1 MQIDVITVFPK
12 ILSEPLNE
20 SILKQARKRIDLQI
34 NLIDLRDYS
43 QDKHRT
49 VDDTPYGGGPGM
61 ILKPE
66 PLFSALETVF
76 SKTEDRSTARVI
88 FPTPQG
94 KLFSQHQAEELSQLD
109 HLVFICGHYKAIDQR
124 VIDSW
129 VTDEISIGDF
139 ILSGGEIAVLL
150 MVDAIIRLRPGVL
163 SDIDSAKTDSFQNF
177 LLDCPYYT
185 RPEVFKE
192 MAVPEILISGNHR
205 KIEEWRLN
213 QKIERTRLRRP
224 ELYEKYLNENVKQQK
239 KKKIR
244 RK

>member
-1 MQIDVITVFPK
+1 MRIDIITVFPK
-12 ILSEPLNE
+12 ILTDPLNE
-20 SILKQARKRIDLQI
+20 SIIKQARKRIDLQI
-34 NLIDLRDYS
+34 NLVDLRDYS
-43 QDKHRT
+43 QDRHRT

-66 PLFSALETVF
+66 PLFNALDTIF
-76 SKTEDRSTARVI
+76 PGTDDRSAARVI

-94 KLFSQHQAEELSQLD
+94 KLFSQQTAEELSQSD

-185 RPEVFKE
+185 RPEVFRGK
-192 MAVPEILISGNHR
+192 AVPEILISGNHQ
-205 KIEEWRLN
+205 KIDEWRLN
-213 QKIERTRLRRP
+213 QKVEKTRLRRP
-224 ELYEKYLNENVKQQK
+224 DLYEKYVSENLKQQK